1 MPDGVHV
8 GGFVDLI
15 VGGDEVGED
24 AVAAE
29 ADERGAD
36 VVAGPEDADAEVAER
51 YTPSMAQYHSSHH
64 WRIKWKY

>member
-1 MPDGVHV
+1 MLDGALV

-29 ADERGAD
+29 TDERGAD
-36 VVAGPEDADAEVAER
+36 VVAEHEDADAEVAER
-51 YTPSMAQYHSSHH
+51 YIPSMV
-64 WRIKWKY
+64 